1 MFKNMKVGVRQ
12 SFGFG
17 LILVM
22 MASMIFYSEY
32 SMHQVEN
39 NLDVIVT
46 VNIHRMYLIQDMVD
60 IVREDGIAIR
70 NIFLQP
76 ERTSE
81 MKDRIMTYRAQF
93 DESLKKVKEMTS
105 KDDDVGQKLIAL
117 IESTIEKEH
126 VLMDKTLSLI
136 FAGNRDEAF
145 RLYVDET
152 RPIFRENIKVV
163 DELLHH
169 QETRTDKRYEDSK
182 VSFENTS
189 LITYIL
195 GGVAILLSILIA
207 FLLTRSITRPLS
219 DGVSVMNRLSEGDLT
234 VNVEVRSRDEIG
246 ELLSAMKNMVM
257 NLIEVVTQVGAAA
270 DNVSS
275 GSEEL
280 STSAQSLS
288 QGATEQAASIEETSS
303 SMEEMVATIKQNAEN
318 ALQTEKMA
326 VRSAGDAS
334 ESGKAVN
341 EAVTAMK
348 QIAEKISIIEEIA
361 NQTNLLA
368 LNAAIEAAR
377 AGEQGKGF
385 AVVASEVRK
394 LAERSQTAAGEITN
408 LASNSTQVAEKAGE
422 MLKKLVPDIQKT
434 ADLVKEI
441 SAGSREQ
448 ETGADQISLA
458 VQQLDKVTQGN
469 AAAAEETASTAEE
482 LSSQAEIL
490 NNTIAFF
497 KISEA
502 RKKHGFKRVGA
513 VAAERGGGVDFAD
526 LRFKHLQWR
535 SKLRDFLDGKAT
547 LTDSEAVSERDC
559 ALGHWYYSEG
569 MKNYGNIPEMRQI
582 EKPHT
587 DLHRMVKEIMR
598 LKNAGKLKEAEK
610 AYEKIGPLS
619 GEVVSLLDVIEDRVG

>member
-1 MFKNMKVGVRQ
+1 
-12 SFGFG
+12 
-17 LILVM
+17 
-22 MASMIFYSEY
+22 
-32 SMHQVEN
+32 
-39 NLDVIVT
+39 
-46 VNIHRMYLIQDMVD
+46 
-60 IVREDGIAIR
+60 
-70 NIFLQP
+70 
-76 ERTSE
+76 
-81 MKDRIMTYRAQF
+81 
-93 DESLKKVKEMTS
+93 
-105 KDDDVGQKLIAL
+105 
-117 IESTIEKEH
+117 
-126 VLMDKTLSLI
+126 
-136 FAGNRDEAF
+136 
-145 RLYVDET
+145 
-152 RPIFRENIKVV
+152 
-163 DELLHH
+163 
-169 QETRTDKRYEDSK
+169 
-182 VSFENTS
+182 
-189 LITYIL
+189 
-195 GGVAILLSILIA
+195 
-207 FLLTRSITRPLS
+207 
-219 DGVSVMNRLSEGDLT
+219 
-234 VNVEVRSRDEIG
+234 
-246 ELLSAMKNMVM
+246 
-257 NLIEVVTQVGAAA
+257 
-270 DNVSS
+270 
-275 GSEEL
+275 
-280 STSAQSLS
+280 
-288 QGATEQAASIEETSS
+288 
-303 SMEEMVATIKQNAEN
+303 
-318 ALQTEKMA
+318 
-326 VRSAGDAS
+326 
-334 ESGKAVN
+334 
-341 EAVTAMK
+341 MK

-587 DLHRMVKEIMR
+587 DLHRMVKEVMR
-598 LKNAGKLKEAEK
+598 LKNTGKLKEAEK